1 MVLTLPEST
10 KVFCMYCDAYQVGL
24 GCVIM
29 QHGKVIVY
37 ASKKLKVHDRNYPT
51 HGIEFEA
58 MVNSLNIWRNYLYGV
73 HVYVYSFMQVS
84 NICLL
89 KWS

>member
-29 QHGKVIVY
+29 QHEKVIVY
-37 ASKKLKVHDRNYPT
+37 ASRQLKVN
-51 HGIEFEA
+51 E
-58 MVNSLNIWRNYLYGV
+58 RNYLTHDLQLV
-73 HVYVYSFMQVS
+73 AVVFA
-84 NICLL
+84 L
-89 KWS
+89 KM